1 MRDLDRFLE
10 IPLYFSESSSCF
22 SGKPLTAIVC
32 GECPLQR
39 RVELEQPAK
48 KKKTGH
54 ARVNEKAQ
62 GHLRGLSP
70 QH

>member
-32 GECPLQR
+32 GDCPLQC
-39 RVELEQPAK
+39 RVELEQPA

-62 GHLRGLSP
+62 SHLCGLSP